1 MQSILVRRARS
12 SHAALALALIALLCA
27 TGLVAASA
35 ASADTAGSTGA
46 MSTEIVLKKGDR
58 GKAVAAVQRKLG
70 LKADGNFGAGTA
82 SAVKRFQKRQGLDA
96 DGIVGPATRRAM
108 SLPAFKSSAV
118 TRKGAKKKKRTG
130 STKVPAVLAQIAECE
145 SGGDITAVSSNGRY
159 FGKYQFSKST
169 WKANGGQGTNP
180 AEASEAEQ
188 DRVATKLYK
197 AEGLDPWPS
206 CGSRIDA

>member
-1 MQSILVRRARS
+1 MASNLVRRTRS
-12 SHAALALALIALLCA
+12 THAAALALALIALLCA

-70 LKADGNFGAGTA
+70 LKADGNFGTGTA
-82 SAVKRFQKRQGLDA
+82 TAVKRFQKGQGLEA

-108 SLPAFKSSAV
+108 ELPAFKSSAV
-118 TRKGAKKKKRTG
+118 TRKGAKKKRG

-145 SGGDITAVSSNGRY
+145 SGGDITAVSSNGMY
-159 FGKYQFSKST
+159 YGKYQFSKST

-180 AEASEAEQ
+180 TEASEAEQ

-197 AEGLDPWPS
+197 AEGLDPWPA
-206 CGSRIDA
+206 CGSKIDA

>member
-1 MQSILVRRARS
+1 LASNLVRRTRS
-12 SHAALALALIALLCA
+12 PHAALALALIALVCA
-27 TGLVAASA
+27 TGLVAAST

-82 SAVKRFQKRQGLDA
+82 SAVKRFQKRNDLDA

-118 TRKGAKKKKRTG
+118 TRKGAKKKTG

-180 AEASEAEQ
+180 AAASEAEQ

>member
-1 MQSILVRRARS
+1 MVSSLACGTRSARLP
-12 SHAALALALIALLCA
+12 ALALALIALVCA
-27 TGLVAASA
+27 SGLIAASGA
-35 ASADTAGSTGA
+35 QADTAGSTGA

-82 SAVKRFQKRQGLDA
+82 SAVKRFQKRQGLGA

-108 SLPAFKSSAV
+108 ALPAFKSSSV
-118 TRKGAKKKKRTG
+118 TRKGSPGR
-130 STKVPAVLAQIAECE
+130 STKVPAVLRQIAECE
-145 SGGDITAVSSNGRY
+145 SGGDITAVSSNGKY

-169 WKANGGQGTNP
+169 WKANGGKGTSP
-180 AEASEAEQ
+180 ADATEAEQ
-188 DRVATKLYK
+188 DRVAVKLYK

-206 CGSRIDA
+206 CGSQANA

>member
-1 MQSILVRRARS
+1 MASNLVRRTRS
-12 SHAALALALIALLCA
+12 SHAAVLALALTALLCA

-82 SAVKRFQKRQGLDA
+82 SAVKRFQKRNGLDA

-118 TRKGAKKKKRTG
+118 TRKGAKKKKTG

-159 FGKYQFSKST
+159 YGKYQFSKST
-169 WKANGGQGTNP
+169 WKANGGRGTNP

-197 AEGLDPWPS
+197 AEGLDPWPA
-206 CGSRIDA
+206 CGSKIDA